1 MTSTM
6 TPTQMVG
13 EGEEFDPVSL
23 EIMWSRLISIADEMW
38 TTVLRTA
45 VSTIIGA
52 AQDFGCELLD
62 ERGNSLA
69 HSYRSMP
76 VFNLVMPESTRQML
90 ALFPVETLRP
100 GDILATNDP
109 WMCAGHLDDIA
120 VITPIFRDGRIVAFA
135 NTIAHTSSIGGVLD
149 GLRARDLHE
158 EGLFIPPLKL
168 YDQGRPNE
176 TAFAFIAANV
186 RQPEM
191 VLTDIESQVTA
202 NELATQR
209 VLAFMAEYRLDSMT
223 DLARTVQARAE
234 NAMRAAI
241 EAIPDGRYEAE
252 EWIEG
257 ADGPMPLRAAI
268 EVDGGSLHVDYAGSA
283 PQMIAG
289 GLSCAFIYT
298 RAHTVY
304 PLKSILTPRIPS
316 NEGCFRPITVSA
328 PERSILNA
336 LPPASVNSRT
346 KTGWHLHT
354 LIFRALSG
362 VLPERIQAGN
372 GLMYSVRAY
381 ARDAEGTPHHASIIA
396 GGGRGAGFGADGV
409 ARNCYPSSAGAVAA
423 EIIENRVPVL
433 IEEEILLP
441 DSGGRGRWRGSP
453 GQRMTIRRRPGHDLP
468 VSIFIH
474 PDRLRFPA
482 PGLRGG
488 EPGQRNVITRNGQDL
503 APDGQLTTGEVVLA
517 SDDDTFTALI
527 AGGGG
532 YGPAEERDPADLQRD
547 IEHGYVT
554 SEGWRKA
561 PSSA

>member
-1 MTSTM
+1 MTSTT
-6 TPTQMVG
+6 TPTSAIGQ
-13 EGEEFDPVSL
+13 EFDPVSL

-76 VFNLVMPESTRQML
+76 VFNLVMPQSTRKMIEI
-90 ALFPVETLRP
+90 FPVETMRP
-100 GDILATNDP
+100 GDMFATNDP

-120 VITPIFRDGRIVAFA
+120 VITPIFRDGRVVAFA
-135 NTIAHTSSIGGVLD
+135 NTIAHTSSIGGALD
-149 GLRARDLHE
+149 GTRVRDLHE
-158 EGLFIPPLKL
+158 EGLFIPPLRL

-176 TAFAFIAANV
+176 TAFAFIRANV

-202 NELATQR
+202 NELAAQR
-209 VLAFMAEYRLDSMT
+209 VLAFMDEYRLDS
-223 DLARTVQARAE
+223 LAQLATVVQERAE
-234 NAMRAAI
+234 TAMRNAI
-241 EAIPDGRYEAE
+241 DAIPNGRYEAE
-252 EWIEG
+252 EWMEG
-257 ADGPMPLRAAI
+257 VNGPIPLRTAI
-268 EVDGGSLHVDYAGSA
+268 TVDGNSLHVDYAGSA
-283 PQMIAG
+283 PQTIAG
-289 GLSCAFIYT
+289 GISCAFIYT

-316 NEGCFRPITVSA
+316 NEGCFRPILIDA

-372 GLMYSVRAY
+372 GLMYSDRAY
-381 ARDAEGTPHHASIIA
+381 ARDADGTPYHASIIA
-396 GGGRGAGFGADGV
+396 GGGRGAGHGVDGMT
-409 ARNCYPSSAGAVAA
+409 RNCYPSSASAVAA
-423 EIIENRVPVL
+423 EIIENRIPVL
-433 IEEEILLP
+433 IEEDTLIA

-453 GQRMTIRRRPGHDLP
+453 GQRVTIRRRPGHDLP

-482 PGLRGG
+482 PGLLGG
-488 EPGQRNVITRNGQDL
+488 ESGQKTIVMLNGENL
-503 APDGQLTTGEVVLA
+503 APDGGLATGEVVL
-517 SDDDTFTALI
+517 STDEDRFTSLV

-532 YGPAEERDPADLQRD
+532 YGPPEERDPAAVQQD
-547 IEHGYVT
+547 IEYGYVT
-554 SEGWRKA
+554 EQGWRK
-561 PSSA
+561 SSGS

>member
-1 MTSTM
+1 MTRLM
-6 TPTQMVG
+6 TPTSATD
-13 EGEEFDPVSL
+13 EDFDPVSL

-76 VFNLVMPESTRQML
+76 VFNLVMPESTRRMVEI
-90 ALFPVETLRP
+90 FPVESMCP
-100 GDILATNDP
+100 GDMFATNDP

-120 VITPIFRDGRIVAFA
+120 VITPIFRSGRVVAFA
-135 NTIAHTSSIGGVLD
+135 NTIAHTSSIGGALD
-149 GLRARDLHE
+149 GLRVRDLHE

-176 TAFAFIAANV
+176 TAFAFIRSNV

-202 NELATQR
+202 NELAAQR
-209 VLAFMAEYRLDSMT
+209 VLAFMDEYRLDT
-223 DLARTVQARAE
+223 LANLARVVQSRAE
-234 NAMRAAI
+234 VAMRNAI

-252 EWIEG
+252 EWMEG
-257 ADGPMPLRAAI
+257 VTGPIPLRAAI
-268 EVDGGSLHVDYAGSA
+268 TVAGDGLHVDYAGSA
-283 PQMIAG
+283 PQTIAG
-289 GLSCAFIYT
+289 GISCAFIYT

-316 NEGCFRPITVSA
+316 NEGCFRPIQIDA

-362 VLPERIQAGN
+362 VLPNRVQAGN
-372 GLMYSVRAY
+372 GLMYNVRAY
-381 ARDAEGTPHHASIIA
+381 ARDAEGTPYHASIIA
-396 GGGRGAGFGADGV
+396 GGGRGAGADVDGMT
-409 ARNCYPSSAGAVAA
+409 RNCYPSSASAVAA

-433 IEEEILLP
+433 IEEDKLMT
-441 DSGGRGRWRGSP
+441 DSGGRGKWRGSP

-474 PDRLRFPA
+474 PDRLRFPS
-482 PGLRGG
+482 PGLLGG
-488 EPGQRNVITRNGQDL
+488 EPGQKNIVMLNGENL
-503 APDGQLTTGEVVLA
+503 APDGALTTGEVILA
-517 SDDDTFTALI
+517 DDADRFTALI

-532 YGPAEERDPADLQRD
+532 YGPAEEREPAAVKRD
-547 IEHGYVT
+547 VAYGYVT
-554 SEGWRKA
+554 EDGWRKGNGD
-561 PSSA
+561 